1 MEGTAGSVRKV
12 VPRAENEDS
21 AAAEAA
27 AYGESYLATTYPLQS
42 DPKGAPLAPGLCW
55 CPGVTLGGRVI
66 TRYPPG
72 IGFSAPERLGKSL
85 RLSSSLPFPFP
96 NFALSLGMQVLP
108 LLTNPPPVTHR
119 LQWIPR
125 LPAGKRKSI
134 STGGPRSLVARVE
147 IA

>member
-1 MEGTAGSVRKV
+1 MEGTAGSIRKV
-12 VPRAENEDS
+12 VPRVENDDS
-21 AAAEAA
+21 AAAALA
-27 AYGESYLATTYPLQS
+27 AYGESYFATKYPLQS
-42 DPKGAPLAPGLCW
+42 DPKGAPLALGLCW

-72 IGFSAPERLGKSL
+72 IGFCAPERLGKSF

-96 NFALSLGMQVLP
+96 IFALSLGMQVLP

-119 LQWIPR
+119 LQWVR
-125 LPAGKRKSI
+125 CRPAVKRKSI
-134 STGGPRSLVARVE
+134 STGGPRSLETEVE